1 MKILHHLFLVL
12 ALGLAPL
19 PAMAQTLEAGDGV
32 DPTVTQEAPS
42 RASQTLEDILARQRG
57 EQVDDS
63 ARRALVGDPEG
74 AAPLTSPLGTLG
86 GASDPDLWR
95 GLRFD
100 EAQISTQARGP
111 AATTL
116 IQDRGMWWLEFR
128 HGPLITY
135 GSWLLLG
142 TIVLLAVFYLL
153 RGRVRIDGPKTGRKI
168 ERFKFVER
176 MGHWILAGSFLILGL
191 TGLITLMGRK
201 FLIPAFGHD
210 AFSTLAIGA
219 KWVHDNVAWAF
230 ILGLV
235 MVFVMWVVHNLPDR
249 TDIMWILRGGGLF
262 GGGHPD
268 AKKFNAGQKIVFWS
282 VIVLGTSIAVSGL
295 SLLFPF
301 EWHLFGPTFAKLND
315 WGLPQ
320 MLGFGPLPSDLSPQA
335 EMQYSQLWHA
345 IVAFVLM
352 AVILGHIYI
361 GTLGMEGAF
370 DAMGSG
376 MVEEQWAKEHHNL
389 WVAEVKEREGAA
401 PKSATPAE

>member
-1 MKILHHLFLVL
+1 MKTLYSLLVLL
-12 ALGLAPL
+12 ALGLSPL
-19 PAMAQTLEAGDGV
+19 PA
-32 DPTVTQEAPS
+32 
-42 RASQTLEDILARQRG
+42 ASQAVVPPADSAAPNPAPKLEDILRRQ
-57 EQVDDS
+57 QDLKVDDS
-63 ARRALVGDPEG
+63 LRENMIGDAAT
-74 AAPLTSPLGTLG
+74 AAPERSALGTRG

-95 GLRFD
+95 ALRFD
-100 EAQISTQARGP
+100 EADVTTQQRGP
-111 AATTL
+111 AAKTL
-116 IQDRGMWWLEFR
+116 IQDNGMWWLNFR

-135 GSWLLLG
+135 GGWLLLG
-142 TIVLLAVFYLL
+142 TIGVLALFYLI
-153 RGRVRIDGPKTGRKI
+153 RGRVRIEGEKTGHKI
-168 ERFKFVER
+168 ERFKFIER
-176 MGHWILAGSFLILGL
+176 MGHWLLSGSFVILGV
-191 TGLITLMGRK
+191 TGLLTLMGRK
-201 FLIPAFGHD
+201 FLIPAFGHE
-210 AFSTLAIGA
+210 AFSTVAIGS

-235 MVFVMWVVHNLPDR
+235 MVFVMWVVHNIPDR
-249 TDIMWILRGGGLF
+249 TDVMWILRGGGLF

-282 VIVLGTSIAVSGL
+282 VILLGTSISVSGI

-301 EWHLFGPTFAKLND
+301 ELHLFGPTFAHLND
-315 WGLPQ
+315 WGVPQ

-352 AVILGHIYI
+352 VVILGHIYI

-389 WVAEVKEREGAA
+389 WVAEVKEREARAKGAR
-401 PKSATPAE
+401 S

>member
-1 MKILHHLFLVL
+1 MKFLSSFLVL
-12 ALGLAPL
+12 LTLALTGL
-19 PAMAQTLEAGDGV
+19 PASAQDSGA
-32 DPTVTQEAPS
+32 DPAVSEQAPA
-42 RASQTLEDILARQRG
+42 RATQTLEDILARQRG
-57 EQVDDS
+57 EDVDNS
-63 ARRALVGDPEG
+63 ARRALTGDPDN
-74 AAPLTSPLGTLG
+74 AAPISAPLGTLG

-100 EAQISTQARGP
+100 QAQISTQQRGP

-116 IQDRGMWWLEFR
+116 IQDDGMWWLDFR
-128 HGPLITY
+128 RGPLITY
-135 GSWLLLG
+135 GGWLLLG
-142 TIVLLAVFYLL
+142 TLALLAVFYLI
-153 RGRVRIDGPKTGRKI
+153 RGRVRIEGPITGRKL

-176 MGHWILAGSFLILGL
+176 MGHWLLSGSFLILAI

-201 FLIPAFGHD
+201 FLIPTFGLD
-210 AFSTLAIGA
+210 TFSTVAIGS
-219 KWVHDNVAWAF
+219 KWVHDNVSWAF
-230 ILGLV
+230 MLGLV

-249 TDIMWILRGGGLF
+249 TDIKWILRGGGLF

-282 VIVLGTSIAVSGL
+282 VILLGASISVSGL

-301 EWHLFGPTFAKLND
+301 EWHLFGPTFAHLND
-315 WGLPQ
+315 WGVPQ
-320 MLGFGPLPSDLSPQA
+320 MLGYGALPTDLSPQA

-345 IVAFVLM
+345 IVGFVLM

-370 DAMGSG
+370 DAMGTG

-389 WVAEVKEREGAA
+389 WVAEVKERENAA